1 MTEEEIADRIG
12 LQNVDVFPRMDGKG
26 YIAQIILETKDG
38 TQGAYFLGLRGD
50 PTEQEI
56 ADVRAKFEIWKGTQ
70 GTKNKAPK

>member
-1 MTEEEIADRIG
+1 VTPEEIADRIG

-38 TQGAYFLGLRGD
+38 TQGAYFLGLRGH

-56 ADVRAKFEIWKGTQ
+56 ADVRAKFELWKGTQ
-70 GTKNKAPK
+70 GRRKAE